1 VTGEVVISAYE
12 LLCLLARKHGWRVRL
27 IANRDLVS
35 KRQRASAGGAPT
47 RLLGLEVVYRDGR
60 YVRRA
65 LGPGDERLDQA
76 AQEILTTLGLLD
88 VLNRRRAS

>member
-27 IANRDLVS
+27 I
-35 KRQRASAGGAPT
+35 
-47 RLLGLEVVYRDGR
+47 
-60 YVRRA
+60 
-65 LGPGDERLDQA
+65 
-76 AQEILTTLGLLD
+76 D